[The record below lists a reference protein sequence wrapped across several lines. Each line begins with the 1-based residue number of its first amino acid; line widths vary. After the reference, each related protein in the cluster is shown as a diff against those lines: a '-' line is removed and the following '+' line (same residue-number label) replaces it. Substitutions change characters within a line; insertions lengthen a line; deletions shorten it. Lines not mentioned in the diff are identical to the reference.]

1 MVSRLNICS
10 WDGCPKI
17 GRQLCGGGGCTLN
30 QCVLAPPVPSYVS
43 SSLHYQ
49 CGVCKNF
56 LQKRVARMDSRS
68 AKFLFSIQQPVGS
81 CPDPWEV
88 ELLVYSSTFRPTREQ
103 LSVPAPHELLTEL
116 GGPLSNLPEPGGDT
130 GYQNPFIA
138 SGPFWDTK
146 NLWERPRGKAGGH
159 HSLQS
164 FKCCCNSFLAAVGF
178 DLGLAN
184 KFS

>member
-1 MVSRLNICS
+1 MGSRLKSS
-10 WDGCPKI
+10 WAGILRSADSCVGV
-17 GRQLCGGGGCTLN
+17 CTLN
-30 QCVLAPPVPSYVS
+30 QRLLAPPVPLLLF
-43 SSLHYQ
+43 SLNTLSVR
-49 CGVCKNF
+49 CV
-56 LQKRVARMDSRS
+56 QKRLARMDSRS
-68 AKFLFSIQQPVGS
+68 AKFLFSVQQPLGS

-116 GGPLSNLPEPGGDT
+116 GGPLSNMPEPGGDT

>member
-1 MVSRLNICS
+1 M
-10 WDGCPKI
+10 W
-17 GRQLCGGGGCTLN
+17 GGCTLN
-30 QCVLAPPVPSYVS
+30 QCVLAPPVPSYFS

-56 LQKRVARMDSRS
+56 LQKRVARMDSRT